1 MTPVEREYQIFKAKQ
16 NQQSD
21 DDRKRNRDI
30 VNGNVMRKG
39 ITTDKRIPNMKDAYT
54 SVINSNHVQ
63 TEQEKDFLRFTSG
76 SYVDRNK

>member
-21 DDRKRNRDI
+21 NDQKRNRDI

-39 ITTDKRIPNMKDAYT
+39 ITRDKRIPNMRDAYT
-54 SVINSNHVQ
+54 SVRNSNHVQ
-63 TEQEKDFLRFTSG
+63 TNQEKDFLRFTSG

>member
-1 MTPVEREYQIFKAKQ
+1 MTPVEREYHLFKAKQ

-21 DDRKRNRDI
+21 DERKRNRDI

-39 ITTDKRIPNMKDAYT
+39 ITTDRRIPNMRDAYT
-54 SVINSNHVQ
+54 SVRNSNHEQ
-63 TEQEKDFLRFTSG
+63 TEEEKDFLRFTSG